1 MGGGGL
7 RDVYSI
13 ADTHL
18 PLLDSRARLA
28 AEQVEH
34 IVSFGGNCARL
45 YVVRAQASR
54 CSSMWKKKVAG
65 KKRRKSSTYVD
76 NGKERGWVWA
86 DGGGGG
92 GY

>member
-65 KKRRKSSTYVD
+65 KKSQGKKKSIDVC
-76 NGKERGWVWA
+76 R
-86 DGGGGG
+86 
-92 GY
+92 